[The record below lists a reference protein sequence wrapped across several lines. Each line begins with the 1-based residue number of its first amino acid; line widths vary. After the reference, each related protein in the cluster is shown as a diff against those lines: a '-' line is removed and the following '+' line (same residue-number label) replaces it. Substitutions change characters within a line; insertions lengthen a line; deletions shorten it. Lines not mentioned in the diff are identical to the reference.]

1 MIEGIERAIDRLV
14 IAIEDQTN
22 VLRNLLATVDELV
35 EAPRRVREKWPAGQP
50 IPCGCGQPE
59 CAKKREKAEPESR
72 QFDGRL
78 FWCPKCGVIT
88 PHRHTGNILT
98 SMPPQ
103 TETACVR
110 CGTRQRY

>member
-1 MIEGIERAIDRLV
+1 MSEGIERAIDRLV
-14 IAIEDQTN
+14 IAVEDQTN
-22 VLRNLLATVDELV
+22 VLRNLLATVYELV
-35 EAPRRVREKWPAGQP
+35 EAPRRVREKRPPEQA
-50 IPCGCGQPE
+50 IPCGCGPAGCE
-59 CAKKREKAEPESR
+59 KKTEKTEPEGR

-78 FWCPKCGVIT
+78 FWCPKCGFIT